1 MQLCHSLALLRT
13 CMYVISS
20 KYSDTSVFFVS
31 RLAIVEKVLADVQ
44 DVQVTRYYFVSV
56 ASG

>member
-1 MQLCHSLALLRT
+1 MSHLSPVTHV

-20 KYSDTSVFFVS
+20 KYNDTSVFFVS

-56 ASG
+56 ALG